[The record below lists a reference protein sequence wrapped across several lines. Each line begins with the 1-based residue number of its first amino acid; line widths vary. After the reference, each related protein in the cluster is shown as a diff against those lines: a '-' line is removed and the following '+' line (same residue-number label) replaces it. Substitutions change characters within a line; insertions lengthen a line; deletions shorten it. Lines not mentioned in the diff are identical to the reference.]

1 MFKKRLLALIIS
13 IMSLVILVACKNNDS
28 EDNIIDSRQDIITEA
43 NHETTEKQTVAES
56 TTADEEGNY
65 IDIPAK
71 PWRIYYP
78 SDVPNEIYKNGS
90 KLFTYDVGNYMV
102 MCQCEL
108 TDGSEESNL
117 LYMMRMAY
125 APYSGYSWCDID
137 LSAELEDVTGEYV
150 DINGMKVYKFTVEV
164 PTEDTTPTWY
174 CEVYGYTWVSI
185 VPDTDSSYR
194 DVGKQCQYIIFGVV
208 TSENQEAYKTEMEE
222 LTDYLMY
229 NTQML
234 D

>member
-1 MFKKRLLALIIS
+1 MKKAVLMTVIIVTS
-13 IMSLVILVACKNNDS
+13 VILASCEKKNNMNNVTS
-28 EDNIIDSRQDIITEA
+28 MLNDNGISNQ
-43 NHETTEKQTVAES
+43 ETTVKESSTESVA
-56 TTADEEGNY
+56 AEEGNY

-208 TSENQEAYKTEMEE
+208 TAENQEAYKTEMQE

>member
-1 MFKKRLLALIIS
+1 
-13 IMSLVILVACKNNDS
+13 
-28 EDNIIDSRQDIITEA
+28 
-43 NHETTEKQTVAES
+43 
-56 TTADEEGNY
+56 
-65 IDIPAK
+65 
-71 PWRIYYP
+71 
-78 SDVPNEIYKNGS
+78 
-90 KLFTYDVGNYMV
+90 
-102 MCQCEL
+102 
-108 TDGSEESNL
+108 
-117 LYMMRMAY
+117 MMRMAY

-208 TSENQEAYKTEMEE
+208 TSENQEAYKTEMQE